1 VSYSFLVKKKMNSSR
16 SSVLLVLI
24 AGCLPLVTGACGVP
38 VAASVA
44 STAADGASYATT
56 NKTTFDH
63 LTSMVT
69 KKDCSTLRVLDNE
82 KICRDREDS
91 HDPYSVS
98 YSDPFRSVGEGG
110 VEYSPPLE
118 AAANAPATSWDA
130 AAYQTPAPAASETAP
145 VATPPAASPAAL
157 ASTQAVPAPAAAPAT
172 HANKKKKKSSAHAPK
187 KPAQGQV
194 ASRS

>member
-1 VSYSFLVKKKMNSSR
+1 MSSGRSTVLV
-16 SSVLLVLI
+16 VLI
-24 AGCLPLVTGACGVP
+24 AGCLPLVTSACGVP

-69 KKDCSTLRVLDNE
+69 RKDCSTLRVIDNE
-82 KICRDREDS
+82 KICRDREDG

-98 YSDPFRSVGEGG
+98 YNDPFRSAGEGG

-118 AAANAPATSWDA
+118 PAANAPAASWDA
-130 AAYQTPAPAASETAP
+130 AAYQQAPAPAVPETSPAAP
-145 VATPPAASPAAL
+145 PTASPAAL
-157 ASTQAVPAPAAAPAT
+157 ASTQAAPAPAAAPAA
-172 HANKKKKKSSAHAPK
+172 HANTSKKKKSSARAPK